1 MPPLKFRAVL
11 KWIATLQLMH
21 TTSFAFVPTS
31 ILPAALV
38 PVSSST
44 IQLNLATAKKGFS
57 SSSTTSTNASTC
69 TATEE
74 KERQKAIDGLQAWA
88 TSVGIL

>member
-1 MPPLKFRAVL
+1 MTPLKSRAVL
-11 KWIATLQLMH
+11 TWIATLQLMH
-21 TTSFAFVPTS
+21 TTSLAFVP

-38 PVSSST
+38 PASSST
-44 IQLNLATAKKGFS
+44 SQLNLATTKKGFS
-57 SSSTTSTNASTC
+57 SSSTTSTNTS